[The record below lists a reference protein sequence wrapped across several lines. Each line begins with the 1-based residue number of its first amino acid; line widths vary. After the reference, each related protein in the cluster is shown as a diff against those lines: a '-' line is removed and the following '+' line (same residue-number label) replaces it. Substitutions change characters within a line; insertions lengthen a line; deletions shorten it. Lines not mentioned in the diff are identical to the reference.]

1 MEYIVGILR
10 VISNT
15 KDQRKTLCFTQ
26 RKQKKNV
33 LLKQVALLK
42 QVFQQRIALLKLVF
56 QQRNSGVA
64 ATGNF

>member
-1 MEYIVGILR
+1 LIPCWNFEGDFKHKRSENNALFDTAK
-10 VISNT
+10 T
-15 KDQRKTLCFTQ
+15 KKI
-26 RKQKKNV
+26 
-33 LLKQVALLK
+33 ALLK